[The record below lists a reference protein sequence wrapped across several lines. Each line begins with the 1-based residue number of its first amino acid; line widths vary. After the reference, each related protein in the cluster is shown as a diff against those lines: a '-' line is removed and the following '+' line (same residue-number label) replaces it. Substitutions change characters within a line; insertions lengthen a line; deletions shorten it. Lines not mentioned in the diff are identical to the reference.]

1 MISTAEIE
9 LIGYVGKDPIFP
21 KPNEYLHFVTFS
33 VGVSKTGKDKEGNEK
48 KETTWFE
55 CNSNSERLAKVI
67 KAYVTQGTGVLVK
80 GYPKV
85 RSYIDKSG
93 NAKGSIEVNIN
104 HINLLTSSK
113 EKQSNGEISRE
124 KYITEVEE
132 LSALPDEI
140 PF

>member
-21 KPNEYLHFVTFS
+21 KPNEYPHFVTFS
-33 VGVSKTGKDKEGNEK
+33 VGVSRTWKDKEGNEK

-67 KAYVTQGTGVLVK
+67 KAYVTQGTGILVK

-124 KYITEVEE
+124 NYITEVEE

>member
-1 MISTAEIE
+1 MKIQPQ
-9 LIGYVGKDPIFP
+9 G
-21 KPNEYLHFVTFS
+21 H
-33 VGVSKTGKDKEGNEK
+33 KEKKRLFGLSAKNTKGSEEK

-55 CNSNSERLAKVI
+55 CNTNSESLAKVI
-67 KAYVTQGTGVLVK
+67 KAYVTQGTGILVK

-113 EKQSNGEISRE
+113 EKQSKDEISRE
-124 KYITEVEE
+124 NYITEIEE
-132 LSALPDEI
+132 LSKLDDEI
-140 PF
+140 PY

>member
-21 KPNEYLHFVTFS
+21 KPNEYPHFVTFS
-33 VGVSKTGKDKEGNEK
+33 VGVSRTWKDKEGNEK

-124 KYITEVEE
+124 NYVTEVEE
-132 LSALPDEI
+132 LSALSDEI

>member
-1 MISTAEIE
+1 MLTTAEIE

-21 KPNEYLHFVTFS
+21 KPNEYPHFVTFS
-33 VGVSKTGKDKEGNEK
+33 VGVSKMRKDRGGEEK

-55 CNSNSERLAKVI
+55 CNTNSESLAKVI
-67 KAYVTQGTGVLVK
+67 KAYVTQGTGILVK

-85 RSYIDKSG
+85 KVYIDKSG

-113 EKQSNGEISRE
+113 EKQNKGEISRE
-124 KYITEVEE
+124 NYITEIEE
-132 LSALPDEI
+132 LSKLDDEI

>member
-21 KPNEYLHFVTFS
+21 KPNEYPHFVTFS
-33 VGVSKTGKDKEGNEK
+33 VGVSRTWKDKEGNEK

-93 NAKGSIEVNIN
+93 NAKGFIEVNIN

-124 KYITEVEE
+124 NYITEVEE

>member
-1 MISTAEIE
+1 
-9 LIGYVGKDPIFP
+9 
-21 KPNEYLHFVTFS
+21 
-33 VGVSKTGKDKEGNEK
+33 
-48 KETTWFE
+48 
-55 CNSNSERLAKVI
+55 VI

-93 NAKGSIEVNIN
+93 NAKGFIEVNIN

-124 KYITEVEE
+124 NYITEVEE

>member
-1 MISTAEIE
+1 MLTSSEIE

-21 KPNEYLHFVTFS
+21 KPDEYPHFVTFS
-33 VGVSKTGKDKEGNEK
+33 VGVSKMRKEKGGKEK

-55 CNSNSERLAKVI
+55 CNTNSEGLAKVI
-67 KAYVTQGTGVLVK
+67 KAYVTQGTGILVK

-113 EKQSNGEISRE
+113 EKQSKGEISRE
-124 KYITEVEE
+124 NYITEIEE
-132 LSALPDEI
+132 LSKLDDEI
-140 PF
+140 PY

>member
-9 LIGYVGKDPIFP
+9 LIGYAGKDPIFP
-21 KPNEYLHFVTFS
+21 KPNEYPNFVTFS
-33 VGVSKTGKDKEGNEK
+33 VGVSKMRKDKDGNEK

-55 CNSNSERLAKVI
+55 CNSNSERFAKVI
-67 KAYVTQGTGVLVK
+67 KAYVTQGTGILVK

-113 EKQSNGEISRE
+113 EKQTNGEISRE
-124 KYITEVEE
+124 NYITEVEE

>member
-21 KPNEYLHFVTFS
+21 KPNEYPNFVTFS
-33 VGVSKTGKDKEGNEK
+33 VGVSRTWKDKQGKEQ

-93 NAKGSIEVNIN
+93 NSKGSIEVNIN

-113 EKQSNGEISRE
+113 EKQTNGEISRE
-124 KYITEVEE
+124 NYITEVEE
-132 LSALPDEI
+132 LSKLDDEI

>member
-1 MISTAEIE
+1 MIT
-9 LIGYVGKDPIFP
+9 
-21 KPNEYLHFVTFS
+21 NEYPNFVTFS
-33 VGVSKTGKDKEGNEK
+33 VGVSKTRKDKEGNEK

-124 KYITEVEE
+124 NYITEVEE

>member
-21 KPNEYLHFVTFS
+21 KPNEYPNFVTFS
-33 VGVSKTGKDKEGNEK
+33 VGVSKMRKDKEGKEQ

-55 CNSNSERLAKVI
+55 CNTNSEGLAKVI
-67 KAYVTQGTGVLVK
+67 KAYVTQGSGVLVK

-124 KYITEVEE
+124 NYITEIEE
-132 LSALPDEI
+132 LSKLDDEI

>member
-1 MISTAEIE
+1 MLTIAEIE
-9 LIGYVGKDPIFP
+9 LIGYAGKDPIFP
-21 KPNEYLHFVTFS
+21 KPNEYPNFVTFS
-33 VGVSKTGKDKEGNEK
+33 VGVSKMRKDKGGKEQ

-55 CNSNSERLAKVI
+55 CNTNSESLAKVI
-67 KAYVTQGTGVLVK
+67 KAYVTQGTGILVK

-85 RSYIDKSG
+85 RTYIDKSG

-113 EKQSNGEISRE
+113 EKQSKGEISRE
-124 KYITEVEE
+124 NYITEIEE
-132 LSALPDEI
+132 LSALNDEI

>member
-21 KPNEYLHFVTFS
+21 KPNEYPNFVTFS
-33 VGVSKTGKDKEGNEK
+33 VGVSRTWKDKEGNEK

-124 KYITEVEE
+124 NYITEVEE

>member
-21 KPNEYLHFVTFS
+21 KPHEYPHFVTFS
-33 VGVSKTGKDKEGNEK
+33 VGVSKTRKDKEGNEK

-93 NAKGSIEVNIN
+93 NAKGFIEVNIN

-124 KYITEVEE
+124 NYITEVEE

>member
-21 KPNEYLHFVTFS
+21 KPNEYPNFVTFS
-33 VGVSKTGKDKEGNEK
+33 VGVSRTWKDKEGNEK

-55 CNSNSERLAKVI
+55 CNTNSEGLAKVI
-67 KAYVTQGTGVLVK
+67 NAYVTQGTGVLVK

-93 NAKGSIEVNIN
+93 NSKGSIEVNIN

-113 EKQSNGEISRE
+113 EKQSNSEISRE
-124 KYITEVEE
+124 NYITEVEE